1 MLRIASGR
9 RREEH
14 EGLKSREKRSTPDDP
29 DDTKANCE
37 WKNFMNRRLVVV
49 LHAVCVATA
58 SVALAQSGFPAHT
71 GYVNDFARVLDASSR
86 EELETLLRATEQK
99 TSAEVAVATVT
110 SLNGMSVEEYANR
123 LFQQWGIGKKREDN
137 GILVLVAPSERQ
149 MRIEVGYGLEPIL
162 PDGLAGQ
169 IIREEF
175 LPRFRDGDFA
185 GGIQN
190 GLRRIVLLVEAHHVL
205 TPEERERLQ
214 NSNDG
219 APPLLIMLPF
229 LGLFVALGSFA
240 LGIGVRTRTF
250 FPLIWGGGFA
260 GIPFVIALASIF
272 TATLVVLLPVAIAMA
287 VWGYRVGARL
297 PWMTSLRGPRTLDQ
311 GWVMG
316 TSSSGRSGSSSGS
329 SWSSGSSG
337 GSFGG
342 GSSGGG
348 GASGRW

>member
-1 MLRIASGR
+1 
-9 RREEH
+9 
-14 EGLKSREKRSTPDDP
+14 
-29 DDTKANCE
+29 
-37 WKNFMNRRLVVV
+37 MNRAV
-49 LHAVCVATA
+49 LALLCTGVLIWVNAATA
-58 SVALAQSGFPAHT
+58 QGPFPAPS
-71 GYVNDFARVLDASSR
+71 GYVNDFARVLDAGSKQ
-86 EELETLLRATEQK
+86 ELETLLRETEQK
-99 TSAEVAVATVT
+99 TSAEVVVATVT

-123 LFQQWGIGKKREDN
+123 LFQQWGVGKKREDN
-137 GILVLVAPSERQ
+137 GILVLVAPSERE

-175 LPRFRDGDFA
+175 LPRFRDGDFS
-185 GGIQN
+185 GGLQN

-214 NSNDG
+214 SSDDD
-219 APPLLIMLPF
+219 APPVWIFLPF

-240 LGIGVRTRTF
+240 LGLGVRTRTV

-260 GIPFVIALASIF
+260 GIPFVIALGTFFFLSLV
-272 TATLVVLLPVAIAMA
+272 TLVPAAAAMA
-287 VWGYRVGARL
+287 IWGYRMGSRPSWVQ
-297 PWMTSLRGPRTLDQ
+297 SLRGKHVGTG
-311 GWVMG
+311 GWAAG
-316 TSSSGRSGSSSGS
+316 GSSSGS
-329 SWSSGSSG
+329 SSSSS